1 MNAVIYWSNTGES
14 LKIAKYIAEK
24 SGYPLMD
31 LMCLKSKE
39 FNDIFLVFPIHYQSI
54 PLTIEPVIK
63 SLKFHKAVVVLTY
76 GKMHTGDVL
85 NDVQKIAQGMIV
97 GGAYIPCKHTYL
109 LNDKSFNEYEKLDY
123 IVDMIERD
131 NEAVFPQLKKNVL
144 AKVLPNTRHR
154 MSVKIIRTD
163 KCTNCGACNKVCEHI
178 SNGVV
183 DHKCIRCL
191 KCVQSCP
198 EDALKFELSPL
209 LEDYLKKPKKNEFLI
224 Y

>member
-1 MNAVIYWSNTGES
+1 MEYES
-14 LKIAKYIAEK
+14 TIKLFFKLK
-24 SGYPLMD
+24 PN
-31 LMCLKSKE
+31 E
-39 FNDIFLVFPIHYQSI
+39 FKNELDNFFSRNRSDK
-54 PLTIEPVIK
+54 LTIMSFDICEW
-63 SLKFHKAVVVLTY
+63 
-76 GKMHTGDVL
+76 L
-85 NDVQKIAQGMIV
+85 NK
-97 GGAYIPCKHTYL
+97 

-123 IVDMIERD
+123 IVGMIERD

-154 MSVKIIRTD
+154 MSVKIIRTN

-183 DHKCIRCL
+183 DRKCIRCL